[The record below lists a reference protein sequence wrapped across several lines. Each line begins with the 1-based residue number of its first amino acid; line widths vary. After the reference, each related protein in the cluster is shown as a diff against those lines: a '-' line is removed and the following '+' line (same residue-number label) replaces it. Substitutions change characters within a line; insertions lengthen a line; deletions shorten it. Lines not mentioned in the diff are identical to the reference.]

1 MKYASPNDC
10 AVESLDCDI
19 ESRRCSPKSDWV
31 EDYPGVNCLKTFK
44 LVLLAIGSYHLEAVG

>member
-1 MKYASPNDC
+1 MKYAAPDDR

-31 EDYPGVNCLKTFK
+31 EDYPGVNRLETFK
-44 LVLLAIGSYHLEAVG
+44 LVLLAIGSYHLKAVG